1 MERNDFITRLQ
12 NLYEKAENLFNDDK
26 GNEAAELLKQEIPA
40 IEKVA
45 EIPGAI
51 ISWLDTTSLL
61 ANILLL
67 SSRPDEALEYGK
79 KVYEAAKLYLPG
91 TLEQIYAEELLG
103 NCLYAVGKNDEAK
116 ELFTEALRGIETE
129 ISEAEVLR
137 DEIKE
142 KLK

>member
-1 MERNDFITRLQ
+1 MERNELITRLQ
-12 NLYEKAENLFNDDK
+12 DLYEKAENLFNDDK

-40 IEKVA
+40 KETVA

-51 ISWLDTTSLL
+51 ISWLDATSLL

-67 SSRPDEALEYGK
+67 LSRPTEALEYGRS
-79 KVYEAAKLYLPG
+79 VYEAAILYLPD
-91 TLEQIYAEELLG
+91 TLEQIYATELYA
-103 NCLYAVGKNDEAK
+103 NCLYGVGKIDEAK
-116 ELFTEALRGIETE
+116 EMFSKAFRGIETE

-137 DEIKE
+137 DGIKE